1 MHITALETVHLAGL
15 HRVAFVRAET
25 DAGLSG
31 WGETYDKAAASI
43 AAIHETVAPLVLGR
57 DARDIAGLV
66 HLVRDQIRFHGR
78 SGAEL
83 RGLSAVE
90 MALWDVVGQAVG
102 VPVYQ
107 LLGGRCRETVPV
119 YNTCVSHGAY
129 RDHERFMTD
138 PEGLAAELL
147 ADGFTAAKIWPFD
160 RAAERYLGQRIDA
173 AGLESGLGPVK
184 AMRSAGLDIGIE
196 LHGRWTLGPAQA
208 IARAVEPLSPLF
220 LEEALPA
227 ERPGQLR
234 ALKESTSVPLV
245 GSEWLLSRADAM
257 QWLEAEAT
265 QILMTDPS
273 WNGGL
278 LESLRISGLADSVGV
293 PMVFHSCGGPLTH
306 AASLHLAAA
315 IPNLYAVET
324 VRAFQQT
331 VFKELADLDWTVR
344 DGHLPVP
351 DASRPG
357 LGVTLAD
364 LASRADATVRRTAA
378 SEVSNS
384 GRYSLGDCWDDPAW
398 SGSDDAWERDDA

>member
-15 HRVAFVRAET
+15 HRVAFVKVET
-25 DAGLSG
+25 DAGVTG

-57 DARDIAGLV
+57 DARDIAGLS

-90 MALWDVVGQAVG
+90 MALFDAVGQALG
-102 VPVYQ
+102 IPAYQ
-107 LLGGRCRETVPV
+107 LLGGRCRDQVPV
-119 YNTCVSHGAY
+119 YNTCVSHGAN
-129 RDHERFMTD
+129 RDHERFMTA
-138 PEGLAAELL
+138 PAALAEELL

-173 AGLESGLGPVK
+173 DGLESGVGPVRT
-184 AMRSAGLDIGIE
+184 MREAGLDIGIE

-234 ALKESTSVPLV
+234 ALQESTSVPLV

-257 QWLEAEAT
+257 QWLEAGAT
-265 QILMTDPS
+265 QILMTDPA

-278 LESLRISGLADSVGV
+278 LESVRIASLADSFGV
-293 PMVFHSCGGPLTH
+293 PMVFHSCGGPVTH
-306 AASLHLAAA
+306 AAAMHLATA

-324 VRAFQQT
+324 VRGFQQT
-331 VFKELADLDWTVR
+331 VFRELADLDFNVR
-344 DGHLPVP
+344 DGFL
-351 DASRPG
+351 ASPAGDRPG
-357 LGVTLAD
+357 LGVSLAD
-364 LASRADATVRRTAA
+364 LRARPDAEVQRSEAATV
-378 SEVSNS
+378 SDS